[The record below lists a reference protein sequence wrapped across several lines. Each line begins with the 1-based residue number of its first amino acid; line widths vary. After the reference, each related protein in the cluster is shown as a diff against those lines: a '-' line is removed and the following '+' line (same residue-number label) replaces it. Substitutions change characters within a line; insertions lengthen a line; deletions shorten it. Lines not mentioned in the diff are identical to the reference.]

1 MGVVFGPEDVLKG
14 RKEMLKKAAKDL
26 KPADVERVEQVLR
39 RWDKGSEKELVEML
53 GEERARRLLRDLKII

>member
-14 RKEMLKKAAKDL
+14 RKEMLKKAARDL

-39 RWDKGSEKELVEML
+39 RWDKGSEKELMEML

>member
-39 RWDKGSEKELVEML
+39 RWDERSEKELIGLL
-53 GEERARRLLRDLKII
+53 GEERARRLLQDLEII

>member
-26 KPADVERVEQVLR
+26 RPADVERVEQVLR
-39 RWDKGSEKELVEML
+39 RWDERSEKELAEML
-53 GEERARRLLRDLKII
+53 GEERARRLLRDLKIL